1 MRRSASEIIRNLER
15 RIARLEKQSSISKK
29 AMSNLPDR
37 LLRDIASHIEGDFD
51 IDDVNWRD
59 ITDEE
64 QGVSKNHGFDYF
76 MVSVFHEESEEEYY
90 AIISLEYDDY
100 QIDDTFDDSREAYR
114 TWNRWT
120 K

>member
-15 RIARLEKQSSISKK
+15 RIARLERSASTTKT

-37 LLRDIASHIEGDFD
+37 LLRDIASQIEGDFD

-64 QGVSKNHGFDYF
+64 EGVSAKHGFAYF

-90 AIISLEYDDY
+90 AIISYEDDDY
-100 QIDDTFDDSREAYR
+100 QIDDTFDDCSEAYR
-114 TWNRWT
+114 TWYRWT
-120 K
+120 R